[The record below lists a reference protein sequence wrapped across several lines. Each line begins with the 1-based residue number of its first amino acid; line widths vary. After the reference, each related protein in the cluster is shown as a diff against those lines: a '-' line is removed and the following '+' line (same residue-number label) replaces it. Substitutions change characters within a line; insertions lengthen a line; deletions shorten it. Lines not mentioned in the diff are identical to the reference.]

1 MRIAA
6 ERYRV
11 LGVPRTASARAFP
24 APNTIATRGATHS
37 AASASCHPPSP
48 FDARTPA
55 PAPTDRPCA
64 SCRQPSPRSV
74 YEIDPARV
82 GITLANNR
90 SRPIV
95 HHASRLP
102 RSNRESE
109 DASRA
114 EIPVPAPSATPPMTP
129 PTRTPAFNSPLVAAD
144 APVCPNPLNA
154 PPISQRE
161 SVVIGPKNPPSATAW
176 PVQAVLVGCSDD
188 SAAA

>member
-37 AASASCHPPSP
+37 TASASCHPPSP

-82 GITLANNR
+82 GR
-90 SRPIV
+90 SEEHTSELQSPV
-95 HHASRLP
+95 HLVCRLLL
-102 RSNRESE
+102 EKKK
-109 DASRA
+109 
-114 EIPVPAPSATPPMTP
+114 
-129 PTRTPAFNSPLVAAD
+129 
-144 APVCPNPLNA
+144 NA
-154 PPISQRE
+154 
-161 SVVIGPKNPPSATAW
+161 
-176 PVQAVLVGCSDD
+176 LYML
-188 SAAA
+188 